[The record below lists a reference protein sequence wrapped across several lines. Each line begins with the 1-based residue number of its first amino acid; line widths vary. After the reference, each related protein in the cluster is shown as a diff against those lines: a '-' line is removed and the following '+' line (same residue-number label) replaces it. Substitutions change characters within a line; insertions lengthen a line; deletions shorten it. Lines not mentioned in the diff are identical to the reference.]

1 MMIKDIIII
10 IEILVKG
17 KSYFLLPLFSCL
29 FVKSVMPVLSIA
41 ILCQGIE
48 KISIKLQLSH
58 LFLYPNVLNLLK
70 NKTVV

>member
-1 MMIKDIIII
+1 MITDIII
-10 IEILVKG
+10 IEILVIG
-17 KSYFLLPLFSCL
+17 KSYFLIPWFSCL
-29 FVKSVMPVLSIA
+29 FVRSVMSVLSIV

-58 LFLYPNVLNLLK
+58 LFLHPNVLNLLK